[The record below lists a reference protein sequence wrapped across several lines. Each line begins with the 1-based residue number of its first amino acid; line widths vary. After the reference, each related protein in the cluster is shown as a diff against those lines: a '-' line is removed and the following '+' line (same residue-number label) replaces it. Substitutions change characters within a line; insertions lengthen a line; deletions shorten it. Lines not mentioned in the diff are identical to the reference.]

1 MVLAT
6 QLSTTI
12 FAEDGSVVARRDP
25 YESLTV
31 TADHLVGWGVR
42 QAEVIDKQLT
52 TIATLDTPDR
62 NLSSSNL
69 QSLAD
74 RFGVLLF
81 AGDWSF
87 ETWSD
92 QP

>member
-1 MVLAT
+1 M
-6 QLSTTI
+6 
-12 FAEDGSVVARRDP
+12 
-25 YESLTV
+25 
-31 TADHLVGWGVR
+31 
-42 QAEVIDKQLT
+42 IDKQLT

-74 RFGVLLF
+74 RFGALLF